1 MKSLKRKLRVVT
13 CIICIVCL
21 GITAAISYNIASSKM
36 SQKEE
41 EKAEL
46 SAEKNAQEIETWLN
60 GYATYLEVTAGTME
74 AQKMAEPENIAQYLQ
89 ELLQNQNEDGI
100 IYDIYFTSE
109 DNRMTA
115 GSGYEADGSV
125 DFTKRRWYL
134 AAKEKDGVHYE
145 SPYKDADSGR
155 YVITLSK
162 KVEWDGKV
170 VGVLAEDIFID
181 QVVEIVNKCEL
192 EGNSYAMLVDQND
205 GLMVHPNEKYGY
217 VDDEPVRLNDLAG
230 NPYKKLSEKL
240 EADGKKVQNIWLK
253 DYDGVTRGFFVG
265 KVKSCDWHVVIALE
279 KKVLYQD
286 VNSMLQG
293 FVIAMAISLVVG
305 IVIITIMTK
314 KIVDPIRHLEHTVT
328 SNDLNESIQVESK
341 DEVGRLAKGFNKML
355 GNLRGLLSTSEEA
368 AGNIEESSMQLQNIT
383 DTIVQGAKRVKQEM
397 ENINDTMNVQYEN
410 VHQSEEVLSNFEREI
425 SRFEGQFSDM
435 GSTIVLANAK
445 LTENIEVVE
454 KLGSATMANMENI
467 NTLQESVNVLEQ
479 KSENITNIISTI
491 TGISGQTN
499 LLALNASIE
508 AARAGEAGKGFAVVA
523 EEIRQLAEGTKQ
535 LTGNMGEFVEGIRD
549 ASEKSSKS
557 VDVAITS
564 LDNIDQKINAVWN
577 INDENKKNV
586 GTISESIG
594 SLAGISEEISS
605 SMNVLETQVSCIE
618 DQCGNLSN
626 DAELLTVINGNL
638 KGSVE
643 PLTQV
648 ETGMDNV
655 AKVIGE
661 MSRDA
666 FYRMD
671 NAVFDAYVQ
680 KAMEAHRAWLETLHT
695 MVTEKNVLTLQF
707 DDTKCGFGHFY
718 YSMHPENPAIAPVWN
733 ALAEKHRRFHG
744 YGKEVQQA
752 LFDENAER
760 AEEIYLEAE
769 KCSNELQNDFAAIL
783 NISAGLSQNGQSVF
797 A

>member
-1 MKSLKRKLRVVT
+1 
-13 CIICIVCL
+13 
-21 GITAAISYNIASSKM
+21 
-36 SQKEE
+36 
-41 EKAEL
+41 
-46 SAEKNAQEIETWLN
+46 
-60 GYATYLEVTAGTME
+60 
-74 AQKMAEPENIAQYLQ
+74 MAEPENIAQYLQ

-125 DFTKRRWYL
+125 DFTKRGWYL

-181 QVVEIVNKCEL
+181 QVVEIVNKCEV

-279 KKVLYQD
+279 KEVLYQD

-523 EEIRQLAEGTKQ
+523 DEIRQLSEQTKDATEEIRDLVTEIQERIEKTVSRIQEYGQSFRVNAEIATQVQEAFSAIESAIKTLGEMNTDMSEELQAFTNAQNAIRTSFDSVDANTSSCVENTRAALKVSKEQAQVTGDLAQWAKQ
-535 LTGNMGEFVEGIRD
+535 LQEQADELK
-549 ASEKSSKS
+549 EK
-557 VDVAITS
+557 TQ
-564 LDNIDQKINAVWN
+564 NF
-577 INDENKKNV
+577 KK
-586 GTISESIG
+586 
-594 SLAGISEEISS
+594 
-605 SMNVLETQVSCIE
+605 
-618 DQCGNLSN
+618 
-626 DAELLTVINGNL
+626 
-638 KGSVE
+638 
-643 PLTQV
+643 
-648 ETGMDNV
+648 
-655 AKVIGE
+655 
-661 MSRDA
+661 
-666 FYRMD
+666 
-671 NAVFDAYVQ
+671 VQ
-680 KAMEAHRAWLETLHT
+680 E
-695 MVTEKNVLTLQF
+695 
-707 DDTKCGFGHFY
+707 
-718 YSMHPENPAIAPVWN
+718 
-733 ALAEKHRRFHG
+733 
-744 YGKEVQQA
+744 
-752 LFDENAER
+752 
-760 AEEIYLEAE
+760 
-769 KCSNELQNDFAAIL
+769 
-783 NISAGLSQNGQSVF
+783 
-797 A
+797 

>member
-1 MKSLKRKLRVVT
+1 
-13 CIICIVCL
+13 
-21 GITAAISYNIASSKM
+21 
-36 SQKEE
+36 
-41 EKAEL
+41 
-46 SAEKNAQEIETWLN
+46 
-60 GYATYLEVTAGTME
+60 
-74 AQKMAEPENIAQYLQ
+74 MAEPENIAQYLQ

-125 DFTKRRWYL
+125 DFTKRGWYL

-279 KKVLYQD
+279 KEVLYQD

-314 KIVDPIRHLEHTVT
+314 KIVDPIRHLERTVT

-523 EEIRQLAEGTKQ
+523 DEIRQLSEQTKDATEEIRDLVTEIQERIEKTVSQIQEYGQSFRVNAEIATQVQEAFSAIESAIKTLGEMNTDMSEELQAFTNAQNAIRTSFDSVDANTSSCVENTRAALKVSKEQAQVTGDLAQWAKQ
-535 LTGNMGEFVEGIRD
+535 LQEQADELK
-549 ASEKSSKS
+549 EK
-557 VDVAITS
+557 TQ
-564 LDNIDQKINAVWN
+564 NF
-577 INDENKKNV
+577 KK
-586 GTISESIG
+586 
-594 SLAGISEEISS
+594 
-605 SMNVLETQVSCIE
+605 
-618 DQCGNLSN
+618 
-626 DAELLTVINGNL
+626 
-638 KGSVE
+638 
-643 PLTQV
+643 
-648 ETGMDNV
+648 
-655 AKVIGE
+655 
-661 MSRDA
+661 
-666 FYRMD
+666 
-671 NAVFDAYVQ
+671 VQ
-680 KAMEAHRAWLETLHT
+680 E
-695 MVTEKNVLTLQF
+695 
-707 DDTKCGFGHFY
+707 
-718 YSMHPENPAIAPVWN
+718 
-733 ALAEKHRRFHG
+733 
-744 YGKEVQQA
+744 
-752 LFDENAER
+752 
-760 AEEIYLEAE
+760 
-769 KCSNELQNDFAAIL
+769 
-783 NISAGLSQNGQSVF
+783 
-797 A
+797 

>member
-1 MKSLKRKLRVVT
+1 MKSLKKKLRVVT

-74 AQKMAEPENIAQYLQ
+74 AQKMAEPEKIAQYLQ

-125 DFTKRRWYL
+125 DFTKRGWYL

-181 QVVEIVNKCEL
+181 QVVEIVNKCEV

-240 EADGKKVQNIWLK
+240 EADGKKNQNIWLK

-279 KKVLYQD
+279 KEVLYQD
-286 VNSMLQG
+286 VNSMLRG
-293 FVIAMAISLVVG
+293 FVVAMAISLVVG

-314 KIVDPIRHLEHTVT
+314 KIVDPIRHLERTVA

-435 GSTIVLANAK
+435 GSTIVLANTK

-454 KLGSATMANMENI
+454 KLGNATMANMENI

-523 EEIRQLAEGTKQ
+523 DEIRQLSEQTKDATEEIRDLVTEIQERIEKTVSQIQEYGQSFRVNAEIATQVQEAFSAIENAIKTLGEMNTDMSEELQAFTNAQNAIRTSFDSVDANTSSCVENTRAALKVSKEQAQVTGDLAQWAKQ
-535 LTGNMGEFVEGIRD
+535 LQEQADELK
-549 ASEKSSKS
+549 EK
-557 VDVAITS
+557 TQ
-564 LDNIDQKINAVWN
+564 NF
-577 INDENKKNV
+577 KK
-586 GTISESIG
+586 
-594 SLAGISEEISS
+594 
-605 SMNVLETQVSCIE
+605 
-618 DQCGNLSN
+618 
-626 DAELLTVINGNL
+626 
-638 KGSVE
+638 
-643 PLTQV
+643 
-648 ETGMDNV
+648 
-655 AKVIGE
+655 
-661 MSRDA
+661 
-666 FYRMD
+666 
-671 NAVFDAYVQ
+671 VQ
-680 KAMEAHRAWLETLHT
+680 E
-695 MVTEKNVLTLQF
+695 
-707 DDTKCGFGHFY
+707 
-718 YSMHPENPAIAPVWN
+718 
-733 ALAEKHRRFHG
+733 
-744 YGKEVQQA
+744 
-752 LFDENAER
+752 
-760 AEEIYLEAE
+760 
-769 KCSNELQNDFAAIL
+769 
-783 NISAGLSQNGQSVF
+783 
-797 A
+797 

>member
-1 MKSLKRKLRVVT
+1 M
-13 CIICIVCL
+13 
-21 GITAAISYNIASSKM
+21 
-36 SQKEE
+36 
-41 EKAEL
+41 
-46 SAEKNAQEIETWLN
+46 
-60 GYATYLEVTAGTME
+60 
-74 AQKMAEPENIAQYLQ
+74 
-89 ELLQNQNEDGI
+89 QNQNEDGI

-125 DFTKRRWYL
+125 DFTKRGWYL

-279 KKVLYQD
+279 KEVLYQD

-314 KIVDPIRHLEHTVT
+314 KIVDPIRHLERTVT

-523 EEIRQLAEGTKQ
+523 DEIRQLSEQTKDATEEIRDLVTEIQERIEKTVSQIQEYGQSFRVNAEIATQVQEAFSAIESAIKTLGEMNTDMSEELQAFTNAQNAIRTSFDSVDANTSSCVENTRAALKVSKEQAQVTGDLAQWAKQ
-535 LTGNMGEFVEGIRD
+535 LQEQADELK
-549 ASEKSSKS
+549 EK
-557 VDVAITS
+557 TQ
-564 LDNIDQKINAVWN
+564 NF
-577 INDENKKNV
+577 KK
-586 GTISESIG
+586 
-594 SLAGISEEISS
+594 
-605 SMNVLETQVSCIE
+605 
-618 DQCGNLSN
+618 
-626 DAELLTVINGNL
+626 
-638 KGSVE
+638 
-643 PLTQV
+643 
-648 ETGMDNV
+648 
-655 AKVIGE
+655 
-661 MSRDA
+661 
-666 FYRMD
+666 
-671 NAVFDAYVQ
+671 VQ
-680 KAMEAHRAWLETLHT
+680 E
-695 MVTEKNVLTLQF
+695 
-707 DDTKCGFGHFY
+707 
-718 YSMHPENPAIAPVWN
+718 
-733 ALAEKHRRFHG
+733 
-744 YGKEVQQA
+744 
-752 LFDENAER
+752 
-760 AEEIYLEAE
+760 
-769 KCSNELQNDFAAIL
+769 
-783 NISAGLSQNGQSVF
+783 
-797 A
+797 

>member
-1 MKSLKRKLRVVT
+1 
-13 CIICIVCL
+13 
-21 GITAAISYNIASSKM
+21 
-36 SQKEE
+36 
-41 EKAEL
+41 
-46 SAEKNAQEIETWLN
+46 
-60 GYATYLEVTAGTME
+60 
-74 AQKMAEPENIAQYLQ
+74 MAEPENIAQYLQ

-125 DFTKRRWYL
+125 DFTKRGWYL

-279 KKVLYQD
+279 KEVLYQD

-523 EEIRQLAEGTKQ
+523 DEIRQLSEQTKDATEEIRDLVTEIQERIEKTVSRIQEYGQSFRVNAEIATQVQEAFSAIESAIKTLGEMNTDMSEELQAFTNAQNAIRTSFDSVDANTSSCVENTRAALKVSKEQAQVTGDLAQWAKQ
-535 LTGNMGEFVEGIRD
+535 LQEQADELK
-549 ASEKSSKS
+549 EK
-557 VDVAITS
+557 TQ
-564 LDNIDQKINAVWN
+564 NF
-577 INDENKKNV
+577 KK
-586 GTISESIG
+586 
-594 SLAGISEEISS
+594 
-605 SMNVLETQVSCIE
+605 
-618 DQCGNLSN
+618 
-626 DAELLTVINGNL
+626 
-638 KGSVE
+638 
-643 PLTQV
+643 
-648 ETGMDNV
+648 
-655 AKVIGE
+655 
-661 MSRDA
+661 
-666 FYRMD
+666 
-671 NAVFDAYVQ
+671 VQ
-680 KAMEAHRAWLETLHT
+680 E
-695 MVTEKNVLTLQF
+695 
-707 DDTKCGFGHFY
+707 
-718 YSMHPENPAIAPVWN
+718 
-733 ALAEKHRRFHG
+733 
-744 YGKEVQQA
+744 
-752 LFDENAER
+752 
-760 AEEIYLEAE
+760 
-769 KCSNELQNDFAAIL
+769 
-783 NISAGLSQNGQSVF
+783 
-797 A
+797 

>member
-1 MKSLKRKLRVVT
+1 
-13 CIICIVCL
+13 
-21 GITAAISYNIASSKM
+21 
-36 SQKEE
+36 
-41 EKAEL
+41 
-46 SAEKNAQEIETWLN
+46 
-60 GYATYLEVTAGTME
+60 
-74 AQKMAEPENIAQYLQ
+74 MAEWICDIFRGDGGNDGGSEDIAQYLQ

-125 DFTKRRWYL
+125 DFTKRGWYL

-181 QVVEIVNKCEL
+181 QVVEIVNKCEV

-279 KKVLYQD
+279 KEVLYQD

-314 KIVDPIRHLEHTVT
+314 KIVDPIRHLERTVT

-435 GSTIVLANAK
+435 GSTIVLANVK

-523 EEIRQLAEGTKQ
+523 DEIRQLSEQTKDATEEIRDLVTEIQERIEKTVSRIQEYGQSFRVNAEIATQVQEAFSAIESAIKTLGEMNTDMSEELQAFTNAQNAIRTSFDSIDANTSSCVENTRAALKVSKEQAQVTGDLAQWAKQ
-535 LTGNMGEFVEGIRD
+535 LQEQADELK
-549 ASEKSSKS
+549 EK
-557 VDVAITS
+557 TQ
-564 LDNIDQKINAVWN
+564 NF
-577 INDENKKNV
+577 KK
-586 GTISESIG
+586 
-594 SLAGISEEISS
+594 
-605 SMNVLETQVSCIE
+605 
-618 DQCGNLSN
+618 
-626 DAELLTVINGNL
+626 
-638 KGSVE
+638 
-643 PLTQV
+643 
-648 ETGMDNV
+648 
-655 AKVIGE
+655 
-661 MSRDA
+661 
-666 FYRMD
+666 
-671 NAVFDAYVQ
+671 VQ
-680 KAMEAHRAWLETLHT
+680 E
-695 MVTEKNVLTLQF
+695 
-707 DDTKCGFGHFY
+707 
-718 YSMHPENPAIAPVWN
+718 
-733 ALAEKHRRFHG
+733 
-744 YGKEVQQA
+744 
-752 LFDENAER
+752 
-760 AEEIYLEAE
+760 
-769 KCSNELQNDFAAIL
+769 
-783 NISAGLSQNGQSVF
+783 
-797 A
+797 

>member
-125 DFTKRRWYL
+125 DFTKRGWYL

-240 EADGKKVQNIWLK
+240 
-253 DYDGVTRGFFVG
+253 
-265 KVKSCDWHVVIALE
+265 VIALE
-279 KKVLYQD
+279 KEVLYQD

-523 EEIRQLAEGTKQ
+523 DEIRQLSEQTKDATEEIRDLVTEIQERIEKTVSRIQEYGQSFRVNAEIATQVQEAFSAIESAIKTLGEMNTDMSEELQAFTNAQNAIRTSFDSVDANTSSCVENTRAALKVSKEQAQVTGDLAQWAKQ
-535 LTGNMGEFVEGIRD
+535 LQEQADELK
-549 ASEKSSKS
+549 EK
-557 VDVAITS
+557 TQ
-564 LDNIDQKINAVWN
+564 NF
-577 INDENKKNV
+577 KK
-586 GTISESIG
+586 
-594 SLAGISEEISS
+594 
-605 SMNVLETQVSCIE
+605 
-618 DQCGNLSN
+618 
-626 DAELLTVINGNL
+626 
-638 KGSVE
+638 
-643 PLTQV
+643 
-648 ETGMDNV
+648 
-655 AKVIGE
+655 
-661 MSRDA
+661 
-666 FYRMD
+666 
-671 NAVFDAYVQ
+671 VQ
-680 KAMEAHRAWLETLHT
+680 E
-695 MVTEKNVLTLQF
+695 
-707 DDTKCGFGHFY
+707 
-718 YSMHPENPAIAPVWN
+718 
-733 ALAEKHRRFHG
+733 
-744 YGKEVQQA
+744 
-752 LFDENAER
+752 
-760 AEEIYLEAE
+760 
-769 KCSNELQNDFAAIL
+769 
-783 NISAGLSQNGQSVF
+783 
-797 A
+797 

>member
-1 MKSLKRKLRVVT
+1 
-13 CIICIVCL
+13 
-21 GITAAISYNIASSKM
+21 
-36 SQKEE
+36 
-41 EKAEL
+41 
-46 SAEKNAQEIETWLN
+46 
-60 GYATYLEVTAGTME
+60 
-74 AQKMAEPENIAQYLQ
+74 MAEPENIAQYLQ

-125 DFTKRRWYL
+125 DFTKRGWYL

-279 KKVLYQD
+279 KEVLYQD

-314 KIVDPIRHLEHTVT
+314 KIVDPIRHLERTVT

-523 EEIRQLAEGTKQ
+523 DEIRQLSEQTKDATEEIRDLVTEIQERIEKTVSRIQEYGQSFRVNAEIATQVQEAFSAIESAIKTLGEMNTDMSEELQAFTNAQNAIRTSFDSIDANTSSCVENTRAALKVSKEQAQVTGDLAQWAKQ
-535 LTGNMGEFVEGIRD
+535 LQEQADELK
-549 ASEKSSKS
+549 EK
-557 VDVAITS
+557 TQ
-564 LDNIDQKINAVWN
+564 NF
-577 INDENKKNV
+577 KK
-586 GTISESIG
+586 
-594 SLAGISEEISS
+594 
-605 SMNVLETQVSCIE
+605 
-618 DQCGNLSN
+618 
-626 DAELLTVINGNL
+626 
-638 KGSVE
+638 
-643 PLTQV
+643 
-648 ETGMDNV
+648 
-655 AKVIGE
+655 
-661 MSRDA
+661 
-666 FYRMD
+666 
-671 NAVFDAYVQ
+671 VQ
-680 KAMEAHRAWLETLHT
+680 E
-695 MVTEKNVLTLQF
+695 
-707 DDTKCGFGHFY
+707 
-718 YSMHPENPAIAPVWN
+718 
-733 ALAEKHRRFHG
+733 
-744 YGKEVQQA
+744 
-752 LFDENAER
+752 
-760 AEEIYLEAE
+760 
-769 KCSNELQNDFAAIL
+769 
-783 NISAGLSQNGQSVF
+783 
-797 A
+797 

>member
-1 MKSLKRKLRVVT
+1 
-13 CIICIVCL
+13 
-21 GITAAISYNIASSKM
+21 
-36 SQKEE
+36 
-41 EKAEL
+41 
-46 SAEKNAQEIETWLN
+46 
-60 GYATYLEVTAGTME
+60 
-74 AQKMAEPENIAQYLQ
+74 MAEPENIAQYLQ

-125 DFTKRRWYL
+125 DFTKRGWYL

-181 QVVEIVNKCEL
+181 QVVEIVNKCEV

-217 VDDEPVRLNDLAG
+217 VDDEPVRLNNLAG

-240 EADGKKVQNIWLK
+240 EEDGKKAQNIWLK

-279 KKVLYQD
+279 KEVLYQD

-314 KIVDPIRHLEHTVT
+314 KIVDPIRHLERTVT

-523 EEIRQLAEGTKQ
+523 DEIRQLSEQTKDATEEIRDLVTEIQERIEKTVSRIQEYGQSFRVNAEIATQVQEAFSAIESAIKTLGEMNTDMSEELQAFTNAQNAIRTSFDSVDANTSSCVENTRAALKVSKEQAQVTGDLAQWAKQ
-535 LTGNMGEFVEGIRD
+535 LQEQADELK
-549 ASEKSSKS
+549 EK
-557 VDVAITS
+557 TQ
-564 LDNIDQKINAVWN
+564 NF
-577 INDENKKNV
+577 KK
-586 GTISESIG
+586 
-594 SLAGISEEISS
+594 
-605 SMNVLETQVSCIE
+605 
-618 DQCGNLSN
+618 
-626 DAELLTVINGNL
+626 
-638 KGSVE
+638 
-643 PLTQV
+643 
-648 ETGMDNV
+648 
-655 AKVIGE
+655 
-661 MSRDA
+661 
-666 FYRMD
+666 
-671 NAVFDAYVQ
+671 VQ
-680 KAMEAHRAWLETLHT
+680 E
-695 MVTEKNVLTLQF
+695 
-707 DDTKCGFGHFY
+707 
-718 YSMHPENPAIAPVWN
+718 
-733 ALAEKHRRFHG
+733 
-744 YGKEVQQA
+744 
-752 LFDENAER
+752 
-760 AEEIYLEAE
+760 
-769 KCSNELQNDFAAIL
+769 
-783 NISAGLSQNGQSVF
+783 
-797 A
+797 

>member
-1 MKSLKRKLRVVT
+1 
-13 CIICIVCL
+13 
-21 GITAAISYNIASSKM
+21 
-36 SQKEE
+36 
-41 EKAEL
+41 
-46 SAEKNAQEIETWLN
+46 
-60 GYATYLEVTAGTME
+60 
-74 AQKMAEPENIAQYLQ
+74 MAEPENIAQYLQ

-125 DFTKRRWYL
+125 DFTKRGWYL

-181 QVVEIVNKCEL
+181 QVVEIVNKCEV

-240 EADGKKVQNIWLK
+240 EADGKKAQNIWLK

-279 KKVLYQD
+279 KEVLYQD

-383 DTIVQGAKRVKQEM
+383 DTIVQGSKRVKQEM

-523 EEIRQLAEGTKQ
+523 DEIRQLSEQTKDATEEIRDLVTEIQERIEKTVSRIQEYGQSFRVNAEIATQVQEAFSAIESAIKTLGEMNTDMSEELQAFTNAQNAIRTSFDSIDANTSSCVENTRAALKVSKEQAQVTGDLAQWAKQ
-535 LTGNMGEFVEGIRD
+535 LQEQADELK
-549 ASEKSSKS
+549 EK
-557 VDVAITS
+557 TQ
-564 LDNIDQKINAVWN
+564 NF
-577 INDENKKNV
+577 KK
-586 GTISESIG
+586 
-594 SLAGISEEISS
+594 
-605 SMNVLETQVSCIE
+605 
-618 DQCGNLSN
+618 
-626 DAELLTVINGNL
+626 
-638 KGSVE
+638 
-643 PLTQV
+643 
-648 ETGMDNV
+648 
-655 AKVIGE
+655 
-661 MSRDA
+661 
-666 FYRMD
+666 
-671 NAVFDAYVQ
+671 VQ
-680 KAMEAHRAWLETLHT
+680 E
-695 MVTEKNVLTLQF
+695 
-707 DDTKCGFGHFY
+707 
-718 YSMHPENPAIAPVWN
+718 
-733 ALAEKHRRFHG
+733 
-744 YGKEVQQA
+744 
-752 LFDENAER
+752 
-760 AEEIYLEAE
+760 
-769 KCSNELQNDFAAIL
+769 
-783 NISAGLSQNGQSVF
+783 
-797 A
+797 

>member
-125 DFTKRRWYL
+125 DFTKRGWYL

-145 SPYKDADSGR
+145 SPYKD
-155 YVITLSK
+155 
-162 KVEWDGKV
+162 
-170 VGVLAEDIFID
+170 IFID
-181 QVVEIVNKCEL
+181 QVVEIVNKCEV

-240 EADGKKVQNIWLK
+240 EADGKKAQNIWLK

-279 KKVLYQD
+279 KEVLYQD

-383 DTIVQGAKRVKQEM
+383 DTIVQGSKRVKQEM

-523 EEIRQLAEGTKQ
+523 DEIRQLSEQTKDATEEIRDLVTEIQERIEKTVSRIQEYGQSFRVNAEIATQVQEALSAIESAIKTLGEMNTDMSEELQAFTNAQNAIRTSFDSIDANTSSCVENTRAALKVSKEQAQVTGDLAQWAKQ
-535 LTGNMGEFVEGIRD
+535 LQEQADELK
-549 ASEKSSKS
+549 EK
-557 VDVAITS
+557 TQ
-564 LDNIDQKINAVWN
+564 NF
-577 INDENKKNV
+577 KK
-586 GTISESIG
+586 
-594 SLAGISEEISS
+594 
-605 SMNVLETQVSCIE
+605 
-618 DQCGNLSN
+618 
-626 DAELLTVINGNL
+626 
-638 KGSVE
+638 
-643 PLTQV
+643 
-648 ETGMDNV
+648 
-655 AKVIGE
+655 
-661 MSRDA
+661 
-666 FYRMD
+666 
-671 NAVFDAYVQ
+671 VQ
-680 KAMEAHRAWLETLHT
+680 E
-695 MVTEKNVLTLQF
+695 
-707 DDTKCGFGHFY
+707 
-718 YSMHPENPAIAPVWN
+718 
-733 ALAEKHRRFHG
+733 
-744 YGKEVQQA
+744 
-752 LFDENAER
+752 
-760 AEEIYLEAE
+760 
-769 KCSNELQNDFAAIL
+769 
-783 NISAGLSQNGQSVF
+783 
-797 A
+797 

>member
-1 MKSLKRKLRVVT
+1 M
-13 CIICIVCL
+13 
-21 GITAAISYNIASSKM
+21 
-36 SQKEE
+36 
-41 EKAEL
+41 
-46 SAEKNAQEIETWLN
+46 
-60 GYATYLEVTAGTME
+60 
-74 AQKMAEPENIAQYLQ
+74 
-89 ELLQNQNEDGI
+89 QNQNEDGI

-125 DFTKRRWYL
+125 DFTKRGWYL

-279 KKVLYQD
+279 KEVLYQD

-523 EEIRQLAEGTKQ
+523 DEIRQLSEQTKDATEEIRDLVTEIQERIEKTVSRIQEYGQSFRVNAEIATQVQEAFSAIESAIKTLGEMNTDMSEELQAFTNAQNAIRTSFDSVDANTSSCVENTRAALKVSKEQAQVTGDLAQWAKQ
-535 LTGNMGEFVEGIRD
+535 LQEQADELK
-549 ASEKSSKS
+549 EK
-557 VDVAITS
+557 TQ
-564 LDNIDQKINAVWN
+564 NF
-577 INDENKKNV
+577 KK
-586 GTISESIG
+586 
-594 SLAGISEEISS
+594 
-605 SMNVLETQVSCIE
+605 
-618 DQCGNLSN
+618 
-626 DAELLTVINGNL
+626 
-638 KGSVE
+638 
-643 PLTQV
+643 
-648 ETGMDNV
+648 
-655 AKVIGE
+655 
-661 MSRDA
+661 
-666 FYRMD
+666 
-671 NAVFDAYVQ
+671 VQ
-680 KAMEAHRAWLETLHT
+680 E
-695 MVTEKNVLTLQF
+695 
-707 DDTKCGFGHFY
+707 
-718 YSMHPENPAIAPVWN
+718 
-733 ALAEKHRRFHG
+733 
-744 YGKEVQQA
+744 
-752 LFDENAER
+752 
-760 AEEIYLEAE
+760 
-769 KCSNELQNDFAAIL
+769 
-783 NISAGLSQNGQSVF
+783 
-797 A
+797 

>member
-1 MKSLKRKLRVVT
+1 
-13 CIICIVCL
+13 
-21 GITAAISYNIASSKM
+21 
-36 SQKEE
+36 
-41 EKAEL
+41 
-46 SAEKNAQEIETWLN
+46 
-60 GYATYLEVTAGTME
+60 
-74 AQKMAEPENIAQYLQ
+74 
-89 ELLQNQNEDGI
+89 
-100 IYDIYFTSE
+100 
-109 DNRMTA
+109 MTA

-125 DFTKRRWYL
+125 DFTKRGWYL

-279 KKVLYQD
+279 KEVLYQD

-314 KIVDPIRHLEHTVT
+314 KIVDPIRHLERTVT

-523 EEIRQLAEGTKQ
+523 DEIRQLSEQTKDATEEIRDLVTEIQERIEKTVSRIQEYGQSFRVNAEIATQVQEAFSAIESAIKTLGEMNTDMSEELQAFTNAQNAIRTSFDSIDANTSSCVENTRAALKVSKEQAQVTGDLAQWAKQ
-535 LTGNMGEFVEGIRD
+535 LQEQADELK
-549 ASEKSSKS
+549 EK
-557 VDVAITS
+557 TQ
-564 LDNIDQKINAVWN
+564 NF
-577 INDENKKNV
+577 KK
-586 GTISESIG
+586 
-594 SLAGISEEISS
+594 
-605 SMNVLETQVSCIE
+605 
-618 DQCGNLSN
+618 
-626 DAELLTVINGNL
+626 
-638 KGSVE
+638 
-643 PLTQV
+643 
-648 ETGMDNV
+648 
-655 AKVIGE
+655 
-661 MSRDA
+661 
-666 FYRMD
+666 
-671 NAVFDAYVQ
+671 VQ
-680 KAMEAHRAWLETLHT
+680 E
-695 MVTEKNVLTLQF
+695 
-707 DDTKCGFGHFY
+707 
-718 YSMHPENPAIAPVWN
+718 
-733 ALAEKHRRFHG
+733 
-744 YGKEVQQA
+744 
-752 LFDENAER
+752 
-760 AEEIYLEAE
+760 
-769 KCSNELQNDFAAIL
+769 
-783 NISAGLSQNGQSVF
+783 
-797 A
+797 

>member
-1 MKSLKRKLRVVT
+1 M
-13 CIICIVCL
+13 
-21 GITAAISYNIASSKM
+21 
-36 SQKEE
+36 
-41 EKAEL
+41 
-46 SAEKNAQEIETWLN
+46 
-60 GYATYLEVTAGTME
+60 
-74 AQKMAEPENIAQYLQ
+74 
-89 ELLQNQNEDGI
+89 
-100 IYDIYFTSE
+100 
-109 DNRMTA
+109 
-115 GSGYEADGSV
+115 
-125 DFTKRRWYL
+125 DFTKRGWYL

-279 KKVLYQD
+279 KEVLYQD

-314 KIVDPIRHLEHTVT
+314 KIVDPIRHLERTVT
-328 SNDLNESIQVESK
+328 SNDLNESIQVESQ

-523 EEIRQLAEGTKQ
+523 DEIRQLSEQTKDATEEIRDLVTEIQERIEKTVSRIQEYGQSFRVNAEIATQVQEAFSAIESAIKTLGEMNTDMSEELQAFTNAQNAIRTSFDSVDANTSSCVENTRAALKVSKEQAQVTGDLAQWAKQ
-535 LTGNMGEFVEGIRD
+535 LQEQADELK
-549 ASEKSSKS
+549 EK
-557 VDVAITS
+557 TQ
-564 LDNIDQKINAVWN
+564 NF
-577 INDENKKNV
+577 KK
-586 GTISESIG
+586 
-594 SLAGISEEISS
+594 
-605 SMNVLETQVSCIE
+605 
-618 DQCGNLSN
+618 
-626 DAELLTVINGNL
+626 
-638 KGSVE
+638 
-643 PLTQV
+643 
-648 ETGMDNV
+648 
-655 AKVIGE
+655 
-661 MSRDA
+661 
-666 FYRMD
+666 
-671 NAVFDAYVQ
+671 VQ
-680 KAMEAHRAWLETLHT
+680 E
-695 MVTEKNVLTLQF
+695 
-707 DDTKCGFGHFY
+707 
-718 YSMHPENPAIAPVWN
+718 
-733 ALAEKHRRFHG
+733 
-744 YGKEVQQA
+744 
-752 LFDENAER
+752 
-760 AEEIYLEAE
+760 
-769 KCSNELQNDFAAIL
+769 
-783 NISAGLSQNGQSVF
+783 
-797 A
+797 

>member
-1 MKSLKRKLRVVT
+1 
-13 CIICIVCL
+13 
-21 GITAAISYNIASSKM
+21 
-36 SQKEE
+36 
-41 EKAEL
+41 
-46 SAEKNAQEIETWLN
+46 
-60 GYATYLEVTAGTME
+60 
-74 AQKMAEPENIAQYLQ
+74 MAEPENIAQYLQ

-125 DFTKRRWYL
+125 DFTKRGWYL

-181 QVVEIVNKCEL
+181 QVVEIVNKCEV

-279 KKVLYQD
+279 KEVLYQD

-523 EEIRQLAEGTKQ
+523 DEIRQLSEQTKDATEEIRDLVTEIQERIEKTVSRIQEYGQSFRVNAEIATQVQEAFSAIESAIKTLGEMNTDMSEELQAFTNAQNAIRTSFDSIDANTSSCVENTRAALKVSKEQAQVTGDLAQWAKQ
-535 LTGNMGEFVEGIRD
+535 LQEQADELK
-549 ASEKSSKS
+549 EK
-557 VDVAITS
+557 TQ
-564 LDNIDQKINAVWN
+564 NF
-577 INDENKKNV
+577 KK
-586 GTISESIG
+586 
-594 SLAGISEEISS
+594 
-605 SMNVLETQVSCIE
+605 
-618 DQCGNLSN
+618 
-626 DAELLTVINGNL
+626 
-638 KGSVE
+638 
-643 PLTQV
+643 
-648 ETGMDNV
+648 
-655 AKVIGE
+655 
-661 MSRDA
+661 
-666 FYRMD
+666 
-671 NAVFDAYVQ
+671 VQ
-680 KAMEAHRAWLETLHT
+680 E
-695 MVTEKNVLTLQF
+695 
-707 DDTKCGFGHFY
+707 
-718 YSMHPENPAIAPVWN
+718 
-733 ALAEKHRRFHG
+733 
-744 YGKEVQQA
+744 
-752 LFDENAER
+752 
-760 AEEIYLEAE
+760 
-769 KCSNELQNDFAAIL
+769 
-783 NISAGLSQNGQSVF
+783 
-797 A
+797 

>member
-1 MKSLKRKLRVVT
+1 MKSLKKKLRVVT

-74 AQKMAEPENIAQYLQ
+74 AQKMVEPENIAQYLQ

-125 DFTKRRWYL
+125 DFTKRGWYL

-181 QVVEIVNKCEL
+181 QVVEIVNKCEVD
-192 EGNSYAMLVDQND
+192 GNSYAMLVDQNN

-240 EADGKKVQNIWLK
+240 EADGKKAQNIWLK

-279 KKVLYQD
+279 KEVLYQD

-314 KIVDPIRHLEHTVT
+314 KIVDPIRHLERTVT

-341 DEVGRLAKGFNKML
+341 DEVGKLAKGFNKML
-355 GNLRGLLSTSEEA
+355 DNLRGLLSTSEEA

-425 SRFEGQFSDM
+425 GRFEEQFSDM
-435 GSTIVLANAK
+435 GSTIVLANTK

-454 KLGSATMANMENI
+454 KLGNATMANMENI

-523 EEIRQLAEGTKQ
+523 DEIRQLSEQTKDATEEIRDLVTEIQERIEKTVSQIQEYGQSFRVNAEIATQVQEAFSAIENAIKTLGEMNTDMSEELQAFTNAQNAIRTSFDSVDANTSSCVENTRAALKVSKEQAQVTGDLAQWAKQ
-535 LTGNMGEFVEGIRD
+535 LQEQADELK
-549 ASEKSSKS
+549 EK
-557 VDVAITS
+557 TQ
-564 LDNIDQKINAVWN
+564 NF
-577 INDENKKNV
+577 KK
-586 GTISESIG
+586 
-594 SLAGISEEISS
+594 
-605 SMNVLETQVSCIE
+605 
-618 DQCGNLSN
+618 
-626 DAELLTVINGNL
+626 
-638 KGSVE
+638 
-643 PLTQV
+643 
-648 ETGMDNV
+648 
-655 AKVIGE
+655 
-661 MSRDA
+661 
-666 FYRMD
+666 
-671 NAVFDAYVQ
+671 VQ
-680 KAMEAHRAWLETLHT
+680 E
-695 MVTEKNVLTLQF
+695 
-707 DDTKCGFGHFY
+707 
-718 YSMHPENPAIAPVWN
+718 
-733 ALAEKHRRFHG
+733 
-744 YGKEVQQA
+744 
-752 LFDENAER
+752 
-760 AEEIYLEAE
+760 
-769 KCSNELQNDFAAIL
+769 
-783 NISAGLSQNGQSVF
+783 
-797 A
+797 

>member
-125 DFTKRRWYL
+125 DFTKRGWYL

-279 KKVLYQD
+279 KEVLYQD

-355 GNLRGLLSTSEEA
+355 DNLRGLLSTSEEA
-368 AGNIEESSMQLQNIT
+368 AGNIESSMQLQNIT

-523 EEIRQLAEGTKQ
+523 DEIRQLSEQTKDATEEIRDLVTEIQERIEKTVSRIQEYGQSFRVNAEIATQVQEAFSAIESAIKTLGEMNTDMSEELQAFTNAQNAIRTSFDSVDANTSSCVENTRAALKVSKEQAQVTGDLAQWAKQ
-535 LTGNMGEFVEGIRD
+535 LQEQADELK
-549 ASEKSSKS
+549 EK
-557 VDVAITS
+557 TQ
-564 LDNIDQKINAVWN
+564 NF
-577 INDENKKNV
+577 KK
-586 GTISESIG
+586 
-594 SLAGISEEISS
+594 
-605 SMNVLETQVSCIE
+605 
-618 DQCGNLSN
+618 
-626 DAELLTVINGNL
+626 
-638 KGSVE
+638 
-643 PLTQV
+643 
-648 ETGMDNV
+648 
-655 AKVIGE
+655 
-661 MSRDA
+661 
-666 FYRMD
+666 
-671 NAVFDAYVQ
+671 VQ
-680 KAMEAHRAWLETLHT
+680 E
-695 MVTEKNVLTLQF
+695 
-707 DDTKCGFGHFY
+707 
-718 YSMHPENPAIAPVWN
+718 
-733 ALAEKHRRFHG
+733 
-744 YGKEVQQA
+744 
-752 LFDENAER
+752 
-760 AEEIYLEAE
+760 
-769 KCSNELQNDFAAIL
+769 
-783 NISAGLSQNGQSVF
+783 
-797 A
+797 

>member
-125 DFTKRRWYL
+125 DFTKRGWYL

-181 QVVEIVNKCEL
+181 QVVEIVNKCEV

-279 KKVLYQD
+279 KEVLYQD

-383 DTIVQGAKRVKQEM
+383 DTIVQGAKRVEM

-523 EEIRQLAEGTKQ
+523 DEIRQLSEQTKDATEEIRDLVTEIQERIEKTVSRIQEYGQSFRVNAEIATQVQEAFSAIESAIKTLGEMNTDMSEELQAFTNAQNAIRTSFDSIDANTSSCVENTRAALKVSKEQAQVTGDLAQWAKQ
-535 LTGNMGEFVEGIRD
+535 LQEQADELK
-549 ASEKSSKS
+549 EK
-557 VDVAITS
+557 TQ
-564 LDNIDQKINAVWN
+564 NF
-577 INDENKKNV
+577 KK
-586 GTISESIG
+586 
-594 SLAGISEEISS
+594 
-605 SMNVLETQVSCIE
+605 
-618 DQCGNLSN
+618 
-626 DAELLTVINGNL
+626 
-638 KGSVE
+638 
-643 PLTQV
+643 
-648 ETGMDNV
+648 
-655 AKVIGE
+655 
-661 MSRDA
+661 
-666 FYRMD
+666 
-671 NAVFDAYVQ
+671 VQ
-680 KAMEAHRAWLETLHT
+680 E
-695 MVTEKNVLTLQF
+695 
-707 DDTKCGFGHFY
+707 
-718 YSMHPENPAIAPVWN
+718 
-733 ALAEKHRRFHG
+733 
-744 YGKEVQQA
+744 
-752 LFDENAER
+752 
-760 AEEIYLEAE
+760 
-769 KCSNELQNDFAAIL
+769 
-783 NISAGLSQNGQSVF
+783 
-797 A
+797 

>member
-1 MKSLKRKLRVVT
+1 M
-13 CIICIVCL
+13 
-21 GITAAISYNIASSKM
+21 
-36 SQKEE
+36 
-41 EKAEL
+41 
-46 SAEKNAQEIETWLN
+46 
-60 GYATYLEVTAGTME
+60 
-74 AQKMAEPENIAQYLQ
+74 
-89 ELLQNQNEDGI
+89 QNQNEDGI

-115 GSGYEADGSV
+115 GGGYEADGSV
-125 DFTKRRWYL
+125 DFTKRGWYL

-181 QVVEIVNKCEL
+181 QVVEIVNKCEV

-240 EADGKKVQNIWLK
+240 EADGKKAQNIWLK

-279 KKVLYQD
+279 KEVLYQD

-383 DTIVQGAKRVKQEM
+383 DTIVQGSKRVKQEM

-523 EEIRQLAEGTKQ
+523 DEIRQLSEQTKDATEEIRDLVTEIQERIEKTVSRIQEYGQSFRVNAEIATQVQEAFSAIESAIKTLGEMNTDMSEELQAFTNAQNAIRTSFDSIDANTSSCVENTRAALKVSKEQAQVTGDLAQWAKQ
-535 LTGNMGEFVEGIRD
+535 LQEQADELK
-549 ASEKSSKS
+549 EK
-557 VDVAITS
+557 TQ
-564 LDNIDQKINAVWN
+564 NF
-577 INDENKKNV
+577 KK
-586 GTISESIG
+586 
-594 SLAGISEEISS
+594 
-605 SMNVLETQVSCIE
+605 
-618 DQCGNLSN
+618 
-626 DAELLTVINGNL
+626 
-638 KGSVE
+638 
-643 PLTQV
+643 
-648 ETGMDNV
+648 
-655 AKVIGE
+655 
-661 MSRDA
+661 
-666 FYRMD
+666 
-671 NAVFDAYVQ
+671 VQ
-680 KAMEAHRAWLETLHT
+680 E
-695 MVTEKNVLTLQF
+695 
-707 DDTKCGFGHFY
+707 
-718 YSMHPENPAIAPVWN
+718 
-733 ALAEKHRRFHG
+733 
-744 YGKEVQQA
+744 
-752 LFDENAER
+752 
-760 AEEIYLEAE
+760 
-769 KCSNELQNDFAAIL
+769 
-783 NISAGLSQNGQSVF
+783 
-797 A
+797 

>member
-41 EKAEL
+41 KKAEL

-125 DFTKRRWYL
+125 DFTKRGWYL

-181 QVVEIVNKCEL
+181 QVVEIVNKCEV

-240 EADGKKVQNIWLK
+240 EADGKKAQNIWLK

-279 KKVLYQD
+279 KEVLYQD

-305 IVIITIMTK
+305 IVIITIITK
-314 KIVDPIRHLEHTVT
+314 KIVDPIRHLERTVT

-523 EEIRQLAEGTKQ
+523 DEIRQLSEQTKDATEEIRDLVTEIQERIEKTVSRIQEYGQSFRVNAEIATQVQEAFSAIESAIKTLGEMNTDMSEELQAFTNAQNAIRTSFDSIDANTSSCVENTRAALKVSKEQAQVTGDLAQWAKQ
-535 LTGNMGEFVEGIRD
+535 LQEQADELK
-549 ASEKSSKS
+549 EK
-557 VDVAITS
+557 TQ
-564 LDNIDQKINAVWN
+564 NF
-577 INDENKKNV
+577 KK
-586 GTISESIG
+586 
-594 SLAGISEEISS
+594 
-605 SMNVLETQVSCIE
+605 
-618 DQCGNLSN
+618 
-626 DAELLTVINGNL
+626 
-638 KGSVE
+638 
-643 PLTQV
+643 
-648 ETGMDNV
+648 
-655 AKVIGE
+655 
-661 MSRDA
+661 
-666 FYRMD
+666 
-671 NAVFDAYVQ
+671 VQ
-680 KAMEAHRAWLETLHT
+680 E
-695 MVTEKNVLTLQF
+695 
-707 DDTKCGFGHFY
+707 
-718 YSMHPENPAIAPVWN
+718 
-733 ALAEKHRRFHG
+733 
-744 YGKEVQQA
+744 
-752 LFDENAER
+752 
-760 AEEIYLEAE
+760 
-769 KCSNELQNDFAAIL
+769 
-783 NISAGLSQNGQSVF
+783 
-797 A
+797 

>member
-125 DFTKRRWYL
+125 DFTKRGWYL

-181 QVVEIVNKCEL
+181 QVVEIVNKCEV

-240 EADGKKVQNIWLK
+240 EADGKKAQNIWLK

-279 KKVLYQD
+279 KEVLYQD

-383 DTIVQGAKRVKQEM
+383 DTIVQGSKRVKQEM

-523 EEIRQLAEGTKQ
+523 
-535 LTGNMGEFVEGIRD
+535 
-549 ASEKSSKS
+549 SE
-557 VDVAITS
+557 
-564 LDNIDQKINAVWN
+564 
-577 INDENKKNV
+577 
-586 GTISESIG
+586 IG
-594 SLAGISEEISS
+594 SLAEGSSKAANNTKDLIGVSIQEIERGTELAASVVSSMQEVLDAIENVNGMIGKSAENNQTQNQSIEQIKLGIEEISKA
-605 SMNVLETQVSCIE
+605 VE
-618 DQCGNLSN
+618 DNS
-626 DAELLTVINGNL
+626 A
-638 KGSVE
+638 S
-643 PLTQV
+643 
-648 ETGMDNV
+648 
-655 AKVIGE
+655 
-661 MSRDA
+661 
-666 FYRMD
+666 
-671 NAVFDAYVQ
+671 
-680 KAMEAHRAWLETLHT
+680 
-695 MVTEKNVLTLQF
+695 
-707 DDTKCGFGHFY
+707 
-718 YSMHPENPAIAPVWN
+718 
-733 ALAEKHRRFHG
+733 
-744 YGKEVQQA
+744 
-752 LFDENAER
+752 
-760 AEEIYLEAE
+760 AEETSATSEELAAQAATLESLVKHFDLE
-769 KCSNELQNDFAAIL
+769 DDGSSEVNR
-783 NISAGLSQNGQSVF
+783 
-797 A
+797 

>member
-1 MKSLKRKLRVVT
+1 
-13 CIICIVCL
+13 
-21 GITAAISYNIASSKM
+21 
-36 SQKEE
+36 
-41 EKAEL
+41 
-46 SAEKNAQEIETWLN
+46 
-60 GYATYLEVTAGTME
+60 
-74 AQKMAEPENIAQYLQ
+74 MAEPENIAQYLQ

-125 DFTKRRWYL
+125 DFTKRGWYL

-279 KKVLYQD
+279 KEVLYQD

-314 KIVDPIRHLEHTVT
+314 KIVDPIRHLERTVT

-523 EEIRQLAEGTKQ
+523 DEIRQLSEQTKDATEEIRDLVTEIQERIEKTVSQIQEYGQSFRVNAEIATQVQEAFSAIESAMKTLGEMNTDMSEELQAFTNAQNAIRTSFDSVDANTSSCVENTRAALKVSKEQAQVTGDLAQWAKQ
-535 LTGNMGEFVEGIRD
+535 LQEQADELK
-549 ASEKSSKS
+549 EK
-557 VDVAITS
+557 TQ
-564 LDNIDQKINAVWN
+564 NF
-577 INDENKKNV
+577 KK
-586 GTISESIG
+586 
-594 SLAGISEEISS
+594 
-605 SMNVLETQVSCIE
+605 
-618 DQCGNLSN
+618 
-626 DAELLTVINGNL
+626 
-638 KGSVE
+638 
-643 PLTQV
+643 
-648 ETGMDNV
+648 
-655 AKVIGE
+655 
-661 MSRDA
+661 
-666 FYRMD
+666 
-671 NAVFDAYVQ
+671 VQ
-680 KAMEAHRAWLETLHT
+680 E
-695 MVTEKNVLTLQF
+695 
-707 DDTKCGFGHFY
+707 
-718 YSMHPENPAIAPVWN
+718 
-733 ALAEKHRRFHG
+733 
-744 YGKEVQQA
+744 
-752 LFDENAER
+752 
-760 AEEIYLEAE
+760 
-769 KCSNELQNDFAAIL
+769 
-783 NISAGLSQNGQSVF
+783 
-797 A
+797 

>member
-1 MKSLKRKLRVVT
+1 
-13 CIICIVCL
+13 
-21 GITAAISYNIASSKM
+21 
-36 SQKEE
+36 
-41 EKAEL
+41 
-46 SAEKNAQEIETWLN
+46 
-60 GYATYLEVTAGTME
+60 
-74 AQKMAEPENIAQYLQ
+74 
-89 ELLQNQNEDGI
+89 
-100 IYDIYFTSE
+100 
-109 DNRMTA
+109 MTA

-125 DFTKRRWYL
+125 DFTKRGWYL

-181 QVVEIVNKCEL
+181 QVVEIVNKCEV

-240 EADGKKVQNIWLK
+240 EADGKKAQNIWLK

-279 KKVLYQD
+279 KEVLYQD

-383 DTIVQGAKRVKQEM
+383 DTIVQGSKRVKQEM

-523 EEIRQLAEGTKQ
+523 DEIRQLSEQTKDATEEIRDLVTEIQERIEKTVSRIQEYGQSFRVNAEIATQVQEAFSAIESAIKTLGEMNTDMSEELQAFTNAQNAIRTSFDSIDANTSSCVENTRAALKVSKEQAQVTGDLAQWAKQ
-535 LTGNMGEFVEGIRD
+535 LQEQADELK
-549 ASEKSSKS
+549 EK
-557 VDVAITS
+557 TQ
-564 LDNIDQKINAVWN
+564 NF
-577 INDENKKNV
+577 KK
-586 GTISESIG
+586 
-594 SLAGISEEISS
+594 
-605 SMNVLETQVSCIE
+605 
-618 DQCGNLSN
+618 
-626 DAELLTVINGNL
+626 
-638 KGSVE
+638 
-643 PLTQV
+643 
-648 ETGMDNV
+648 
-655 AKVIGE
+655 
-661 MSRDA
+661 
-666 FYRMD
+666 
-671 NAVFDAYVQ
+671 VQ
-680 KAMEAHRAWLETLHT
+680 E
-695 MVTEKNVLTLQF
+695 
-707 DDTKCGFGHFY
+707 
-718 YSMHPENPAIAPVWN
+718 
-733 ALAEKHRRFHG
+733 
-744 YGKEVQQA
+744 
-752 LFDENAER
+752 
-760 AEEIYLEAE
+760 
-769 KCSNELQNDFAAIL
+769 
-783 NISAGLSQNGQSVF
+783 
-797 A
+797 

>member
-109 DNRMTA
+109 DNRI
-115 GSGYEADGSV
+115 
-125 DFTKRRWYL
+125 TKRGWYL

-279 KKVLYQD
+279 KEVLYQD

-467 NTLQESVNVLEQ
+467 NTLQESVKVLEQ

-523 EEIRQLAEGTKQ
+523 DEIRQLSEQTKDATEEIRDLVTEIQERIEKTVSQIQEYGQSFRVNAEIATQVQEAFSAIESAIKTLGEMNTDMSEELQAFTNAQNAIRTSFDSVDANTSSCVENTRAALKVSKEQAQVTGDLAQWAKQ
-535 LTGNMGEFVEGIRD
+535 LQEQADELK
-549 ASEKSSKS
+549 EK
-557 VDVAITS
+557 TQ
-564 LDNIDQKINAVWN
+564 NF
-577 INDENKKNV
+577 KK
-586 GTISESIG
+586 
-594 SLAGISEEISS
+594 
-605 SMNVLETQVSCIE
+605 
-618 DQCGNLSN
+618 
-626 DAELLTVINGNL
+626 
-638 KGSVE
+638 
-643 PLTQV
+643 
-648 ETGMDNV
+648 
-655 AKVIGE
+655 
-661 MSRDA
+661 
-666 FYRMD
+666 
-671 NAVFDAYVQ
+671 VQ
-680 KAMEAHRAWLETLHT
+680 E
-695 MVTEKNVLTLQF
+695 
-707 DDTKCGFGHFY
+707 
-718 YSMHPENPAIAPVWN
+718 
-733 ALAEKHRRFHG
+733 
-744 YGKEVQQA
+744 
-752 LFDENAER
+752 
-760 AEEIYLEAE
+760 
-769 KCSNELQNDFAAIL
+769 
-783 NISAGLSQNGQSVF
+783 
-797 A
+797 

>member
-125 DFTKRRWYL
+125 DFTKRGWYL

-279 KKVLYQD
+279 KEVLYQD

-508 AARAGEAGKGFAVVA
+508 AGKGFAVVA
-523 EEIRQLAEGTKQ
+523 DEIRQLSEQTKDATEEIRDLVTEIQERIEKTVSRIQEYGQSFRVNAEIATQVQEAFSAIESAIKTLGEMNTDMSEELQAFTNAQNAIRTSFDSVDANTSSCVENTRAALKVSKEQAQVTGDLAQWAKQ
-535 LTGNMGEFVEGIRD
+535 LQEQADELK
-549 ASEKSSKS
+549 EK
-557 VDVAITS
+557 TQ
-564 LDNIDQKINAVWN
+564 NF
-577 INDENKKNV
+577 KK
-586 GTISESIG
+586 
-594 SLAGISEEISS
+594 
-605 SMNVLETQVSCIE
+605 
-618 DQCGNLSN
+618 
-626 DAELLTVINGNL
+626 
-638 KGSVE
+638 
-643 PLTQV
+643 
-648 ETGMDNV
+648 
-655 AKVIGE
+655 
-661 MSRDA
+661 
-666 FYRMD
+666 
-671 NAVFDAYVQ
+671 VQ
-680 KAMEAHRAWLETLHT
+680 E
-695 MVTEKNVLTLQF
+695 
-707 DDTKCGFGHFY
+707 
-718 YSMHPENPAIAPVWN
+718 
-733 ALAEKHRRFHG
+733 
-744 YGKEVQQA
+744 
-752 LFDENAER
+752 
-760 AEEIYLEAE
+760 
-769 KCSNELQNDFAAIL
+769 
-783 NISAGLSQNGQSVF
+783 
-797 A
+797 

>member
-1 MKSLKRKLRVVT
+1 
-13 CIICIVCL
+13 
-21 GITAAISYNIASSKM
+21 
-36 SQKEE
+36 
-41 EKAEL
+41 
-46 SAEKNAQEIETWLN
+46 
-60 GYATYLEVTAGTME
+60 
-74 AQKMAEPENIAQYLQ
+74 MAEPENIAQYLQ

-125 DFTKRRWYL
+125 DFTKRGWYL
-134 AAKEKDGVHYE
+134 VAKEKDGVHYE

-279 KKVLYQD
+279 KEVLYQD

-523 EEIRQLAEGTKQ
+523 DEIRQLSEQTKDATEEIRDLVTEIQERIEKTVSRIQEYGQSFRVNAEIATQVQEAFSAIESAIKTLGEMNTDMSEELQAFTNAQNAIRTSFDSVDANTSSCVENTRAALKVSKEQAQVTGDLAQWAKQ
-535 LTGNMGEFVEGIRD
+535 LQEQADELK
-549 ASEKSSKS
+549 EK
-557 VDVAITS
+557 TQ
-564 LDNIDQKINAVWN
+564 NF
-577 INDENKKNV
+577 KK
-586 GTISESIG
+586 
-594 SLAGISEEISS
+594 
-605 SMNVLETQVSCIE
+605 
-618 DQCGNLSN
+618 
-626 DAELLTVINGNL
+626 
-638 KGSVE
+638 
-643 PLTQV
+643 
-648 ETGMDNV
+648 
-655 AKVIGE
+655 
-661 MSRDA
+661 
-666 FYRMD
+666 
-671 NAVFDAYVQ
+671 VQ
-680 KAMEAHRAWLETLHT
+680 E
-695 MVTEKNVLTLQF
+695 
-707 DDTKCGFGHFY
+707 
-718 YSMHPENPAIAPVWN
+718 
-733 ALAEKHRRFHG
+733 
-744 YGKEVQQA
+744 
-752 LFDENAER
+752 
-760 AEEIYLEAE
+760 
-769 KCSNELQNDFAAIL
+769 
-783 NISAGLSQNGQSVF
+783 
-797 A
+797 

>member
-1 MKSLKRKLRVVT
+1 
-13 CIICIVCL
+13 
-21 GITAAISYNIASSKM
+21 
-36 SQKEE
+36 
-41 EKAEL
+41 
-46 SAEKNAQEIETWLN
+46 
-60 GYATYLEVTAGTME
+60 
-74 AQKMAEPENIAQYLQ
+74 MAEPENIAQYLQ

-125 DFTKRRWYL
+125 DFTKRGWYL

-181 QVVEIVNKCEL
+181 QVVEIVNKCEV

-240 EADGKKVQNIWLK
+240 ETDGKKAQNIWLK

-279 KKVLYQD
+279 KEVLYQD

-523 EEIRQLAEGTKQ
+523 DEIRQLSEQTKDATEEIRDLVTEIQERIEKTVSRIQEYGQSFRVNAEIATQVQEAFSAIESAIKTLGEMNTDMSEELQAFTNAQNAIRTSFDSIDANTSSCVENTRAALKVSKEQAQVTGDLAQWAKQ
-535 LTGNMGEFVEGIRD
+535 LQEQADELK
-549 ASEKSSKS
+549 EK
-557 VDVAITS
+557 TQ
-564 LDNIDQKINAVWN
+564 NF
-577 INDENKKNV
+577 KK
-586 GTISESIG
+586 
-594 SLAGISEEISS
+594 
-605 SMNVLETQVSCIE
+605 
-618 DQCGNLSN
+618 
-626 DAELLTVINGNL
+626 
-638 KGSVE
+638 
-643 PLTQV
+643 
-648 ETGMDNV
+648 
-655 AKVIGE
+655 
-661 MSRDA
+661 
-666 FYRMD
+666 
-671 NAVFDAYVQ
+671 VQ
-680 KAMEAHRAWLETLHT
+680 E
-695 MVTEKNVLTLQF
+695 
-707 DDTKCGFGHFY
+707 
-718 YSMHPENPAIAPVWN
+718 
-733 ALAEKHRRFHG
+733 
-744 YGKEVQQA
+744 
-752 LFDENAER
+752 
-760 AEEIYLEAE
+760 
-769 KCSNELQNDFAAIL
+769 
-783 NISAGLSQNGQSVF
+783 
-797 A
+797 

>member
-1 MKSLKRKLRVVT
+1 
-13 CIICIVCL
+13 
-21 GITAAISYNIASSKM
+21 
-36 SQKEE
+36 
-41 EKAEL
+41 
-46 SAEKNAQEIETWLN
+46 
-60 GYATYLEVTAGTME
+60 
-74 AQKMAEPENIAQYLQ
+74 MAEPENIAQYLQ

-125 DFTKRRWYL
+125 DFTKRGWYL

-279 KKVLYQD
+279 KEVLYQD

-523 EEIRQLAEGTKQ
+523 DEIRQLSEQTKDATEEIRDLVTEIQERIEKTVSQIQEYGQSFRVNAEIATQVQEAFSAIESAIKTLGEMNTDMSEELQAFTNAQNAIRTSFDSVDANTSSCVENTRAALKVSKEQAQVTGDLAQWAKQ
-535 LTGNMGEFVEGIRD
+535 LQEQADELK
-549 ASEKSSKS
+549 EK
-557 VDVAITS
+557 TQ
-564 LDNIDQKINAVWN
+564 NF
-577 INDENKKNV
+577 KK
-586 GTISESIG
+586 
-594 SLAGISEEISS
+594 
-605 SMNVLETQVSCIE
+605 
-618 DQCGNLSN
+618 
-626 DAELLTVINGNL
+626 
-638 KGSVE
+638 
-643 PLTQV
+643 
-648 ETGMDNV
+648 
-655 AKVIGE
+655 
-661 MSRDA
+661 
-666 FYRMD
+666 
-671 NAVFDAYVQ
+671 VQ
-680 KAMEAHRAWLETLHT
+680 E
-695 MVTEKNVLTLQF
+695 
-707 DDTKCGFGHFY
+707 
-718 YSMHPENPAIAPVWN
+718 
-733 ALAEKHRRFHG
+733 
-744 YGKEVQQA
+744 
-752 LFDENAER
+752 
-760 AEEIYLEAE
+760 
-769 KCSNELQNDFAAIL
+769 
-783 NISAGLSQNGQSVF
+783 
-797 A
+797 

>member
-1 MKSLKRKLRVVT
+1 
-13 CIICIVCL
+13 
-21 GITAAISYNIASSKM
+21 
-36 SQKEE
+36 
-41 EKAEL
+41 
-46 SAEKNAQEIETWLN
+46 
-60 GYATYLEVTAGTME
+60 
-74 AQKMAEPENIAQYLQ
+74 
-89 ELLQNQNEDGI
+89 
-100 IYDIYFTSE
+100 
-109 DNRMTA
+109 
-115 GSGYEADGSV
+115 
-125 DFTKRRWYL
+125 
-134 AAKEKDGVHYE
+134 
-145 SPYKDADSGR
+145 
-155 YVITLSK
+155 
-162 KVEWDGKV
+162 
-170 VGVLAEDIFID
+170 
-181 QVVEIVNKCEL
+181 
-192 EGNSYAMLVDQND
+192 MLVDQND

-279 KKVLYQD
+279 KEVLYQD

-410 VHQSEEVLSNFEREI
+410 VHQSEEVLSNFERKI

-523 EEIRQLAEGTKQ
+523 DEIRQLSEQTKDATEEIRDLVTEIQERIEKTVSRIQEYGQSFRVNAEIATQVQEAFSAIESAIKTLGEMNTDMSEELQAFTNAQNAIRTSFDSVDANTSSCVENTRAALKVSKEQAQVTGDLAQWAKQ
-535 LTGNMGEFVEGIRD
+535 LQEQADELK
-549 ASEKSSKS
+549 EK
-557 VDVAITS
+557 TQ
-564 LDNIDQKINAVWN
+564 NF
-577 INDENKKNV
+577 KK
-586 GTISESIG
+586 
-594 SLAGISEEISS
+594 
-605 SMNVLETQVSCIE
+605 
-618 DQCGNLSN
+618 
-626 DAELLTVINGNL
+626 
-638 KGSVE
+638 
-643 PLTQV
+643 
-648 ETGMDNV
+648 
-655 AKVIGE
+655 
-661 MSRDA
+661 
-666 FYRMD
+666 
-671 NAVFDAYVQ
+671 VQ
-680 KAMEAHRAWLETLHT
+680 E
-695 MVTEKNVLTLQF
+695 
-707 DDTKCGFGHFY
+707 
-718 YSMHPENPAIAPVWN
+718 
-733 ALAEKHRRFHG
+733 
-744 YGKEVQQA
+744 
-752 LFDENAER
+752 
-760 AEEIYLEAE
+760 
-769 KCSNELQNDFAAIL
+769 
-783 NISAGLSQNGQSVF
+783 
-797 A
+797 

>member
-41 EKAEL
+41 KKAEL

-125 DFTKRRWYL
+125 DFTKRGWYL

-279 KKVLYQD
+279 KEVLYQD

-445 LTENIEVVE
+445 
-454 KLGSATMANMENI
+454 
-467 NTLQESVNVLEQ
+467 
-479 KSENITNIISTI
+479 
-491 TGISGQTN
+491 
-499 LLALNASIE
+499 
-508 AARAGEAGKGFAVVA
+508 
-523 EEIRQLAEGTKQ
+523 
-535 LTGNMGEFVEGIRD
+535 
-549 ASEKSSKS
+549 
-557 VDVAITS
+557 
-564 LDNIDQKINAVWN
+564 
-577 INDENKKNV
+577 
-586 GTISESIG
+586 
-594 SLAGISEEISS
+594 
-605 SMNVLETQVSCIE
+605 
-618 DQCGNLSN
+618 
-626 DAELLTVINGNL
+626 
-638 KGSVE
+638 
-643 PLTQV
+643 
-648 ETGMDNV
+648 
-655 AKVIGE
+655 
-661 MSRDA
+661 
-666 FYRMD
+666 
-671 NAVFDAYVQ
+671 
-680 KAMEAHRAWLETLHT
+680 
-695 MVTEKNVLTLQF
+695 
-707 DDTKCGFGHFY
+707 
-718 YSMHPENPAIAPVWN
+718 
-733 ALAEKHRRFHG
+733 
-744 YGKEVQQA
+744 
-752 LFDENAER
+752 
-760 AEEIYLEAE
+760 
-769 KCSNELQNDFAAIL
+769 
-783 NISAGLSQNGQSVF
+783 
-797 A
+797 

>member
-1 MKSLKRKLRVVT
+1 
-13 CIICIVCL
+13 
-21 GITAAISYNIASSKM
+21 
-36 SQKEE
+36 
-41 EKAEL
+41 
-46 SAEKNAQEIETWLN
+46 
-60 GYATYLEVTAGTME
+60 
-74 AQKMAEPENIAQYLQ
+74 
-89 ELLQNQNEDGI
+89 
-100 IYDIYFTSE
+100 
-109 DNRMTA
+109 MTA

-125 DFTKRRWYL
+125 DFTKRGWYL
-134 AAKEKDGVHYE
+134 VAKEKDGVHYE

-240 EADGKKVQNIWLK
+240 EADGKKAQNIWLK

-279 KKVLYQD
+279 KEVLYQD

-314 KIVDPIRHLEHTVT
+314 KIVDPIRHLERTVT

-410 VHQSEEVLSNFEREI
+410 VHQSEEVLSNFEGEI

-467 NTLQESVNVLEQ
+467 NTLQESVKVLEQ

-523 EEIRQLAEGTKQ
+523 DEIRQLSEQTKDATEEIRDLVTEIQERIEKTVSQIQEYGQSFRVNAEIATQVQEAFSAIESAIKTLGEMNTDMSEELQAFTNAQNAIRTSFDSVDANTSSCVENTRAALKVSKEQAQVTGDLAQWAKQ
-535 LTGNMGEFVEGIRD
+535 LQEQADELK
-549 ASEKSSKS
+549 EK
-557 VDVAITS
+557 TQ
-564 LDNIDQKINAVWN
+564 NF
-577 INDENKKNV
+577 KK
-586 GTISESIG
+586 
-594 SLAGISEEISS
+594 
-605 SMNVLETQVSCIE
+605 
-618 DQCGNLSN
+618 
-626 DAELLTVINGNL
+626 
-638 KGSVE
+638 
-643 PLTQV
+643 
-648 ETGMDNV
+648 
-655 AKVIGE
+655 
-661 MSRDA
+661 
-666 FYRMD
+666 
-671 NAVFDAYVQ
+671 VQ
-680 KAMEAHRAWLETLHT
+680 E
-695 MVTEKNVLTLQF
+695 
-707 DDTKCGFGHFY
+707 
-718 YSMHPENPAIAPVWN
+718 
-733 ALAEKHRRFHG
+733 
-744 YGKEVQQA
+744 
-752 LFDENAER
+752 
-760 AEEIYLEAE
+760 
-769 KCSNELQNDFAAIL
+769 
-783 NISAGLSQNGQSVF
+783 
-797 A
+797 

>member
-125 DFTKRRWYL
+125 DFTKRGWYL

-181 QVVEIVNKCEL
+181 QVVEIEV

-279 KKVLYQD
+279 KEVLYQD

-328 SNDLNESIQVESK
+328 SNNLNESIQVESK

-523 EEIRQLAEGTKQ
+523 DEIRQLSEQTKDATEEIRDLVTEIQERIEKTVSRIQEYGQSFRVNAEIATQVQEAFSAIESAIKTLGEMNTDMSEELQAFTNAQNAIRTSFDSIDANTSSCVENTRAALKVSKEQAKVTGDLAQWAKQ
-535 LTGNMGEFVEGIRD
+535 LQEQADELK
-549 ASEKSSKS
+549 EK
-557 VDVAITS
+557 TQ
-564 LDNIDQKINAVWN
+564 NF
-577 INDENKKNV
+577 KK
-586 GTISESIG
+586 
-594 SLAGISEEISS
+594 
-605 SMNVLETQVSCIE
+605 
-618 DQCGNLSN
+618 
-626 DAELLTVINGNL
+626 
-638 KGSVE
+638 
-643 PLTQV
+643 
-648 ETGMDNV
+648 
-655 AKVIGE
+655 
-661 MSRDA
+661 
-666 FYRMD
+666 
-671 NAVFDAYVQ
+671 VQ
-680 KAMEAHRAWLETLHT
+680 E
-695 MVTEKNVLTLQF
+695 
-707 DDTKCGFGHFY
+707 
-718 YSMHPENPAIAPVWN
+718 
-733 ALAEKHRRFHG
+733 
-744 YGKEVQQA
+744 
-752 LFDENAER
+752 
-760 AEEIYLEAE
+760 
-769 KCSNELQNDFAAIL
+769 
-783 NISAGLSQNGQSVF
+783 
-797 A
+797 

>member
-1 MKSLKRKLRVVT
+1 
-13 CIICIVCL
+13 
-21 GITAAISYNIASSKM
+21 
-36 SQKEE
+36 
-41 EKAEL
+41 
-46 SAEKNAQEIETWLN
+46 
-60 GYATYLEVTAGTME
+60 
-74 AQKMAEPENIAQYLQ
+74 MAEPENIAQYLQ

-125 DFTKRRWYL
+125 DFTKRGWYL

-181 QVVEIVNKCEL
+181 QVVEIVNKCEV

-240 EADGKKVQNIWLK
+240 EADGKKAQNIWLK

-279 KKVLYQD
+279 KEVLYQD

-383 DTIVQGAKRVKQEM
+383 DTIVQGSKRVKQEM

-445 LTENIEVVE
+445 LTENIEVAE

-523 EEIRQLAEGTKQ
+523 DEIRQLSEQTKDATEEIRDLVTEIQERIEKTVSRIQEYGQSFRVNAEIATQVQEAFSAIESAIKTLGEMNTDMSEELQAFTNAQNAIRTSFDSIDANTSSCVENTRAALKVSKEQAQVTGDLAQWAKQ
-535 LTGNMGEFVEGIRD
+535 LQEQADELK
-549 ASEKSSKS
+549 EK
-557 VDVAITS
+557 TQ
-564 LDNIDQKINAVWN
+564 NF
-577 INDENKKNV
+577 KK
-586 GTISESIG
+586 
-594 SLAGISEEISS
+594 
-605 SMNVLETQVSCIE
+605 
-618 DQCGNLSN
+618 
-626 DAELLTVINGNL
+626 
-638 KGSVE
+638 
-643 PLTQV
+643 
-648 ETGMDNV
+648 
-655 AKVIGE
+655 
-661 MSRDA
+661 
-666 FYRMD
+666 
-671 NAVFDAYVQ
+671 VQ
-680 KAMEAHRAWLETLHT
+680 E
-695 MVTEKNVLTLQF
+695 
-707 DDTKCGFGHFY
+707 
-718 YSMHPENPAIAPVWN
+718 
-733 ALAEKHRRFHG
+733 
-744 YGKEVQQA
+744 
-752 LFDENAER
+752 
-760 AEEIYLEAE
+760 
-769 KCSNELQNDFAAIL
+769 
-783 NISAGLSQNGQSVF
+783 
-797 A
+797 

>member
-1 MKSLKRKLRVVT
+1 
-13 CIICIVCL
+13 
-21 GITAAISYNIASSKM
+21 
-36 SQKEE
+36 
-41 EKAEL
+41 
-46 SAEKNAQEIETWLN
+46 
-60 GYATYLEVTAGTME
+60 
-74 AQKMAEPENIAQYLQ
+74 MAEPENIAQYLQ

-125 DFTKRRWYL
+125 DFTKRGWYL

-181 QVVEIVNKCEL
+181 QVVEIVNKCEV

-217 VDDEPVRLNDLAG
+217 VDDEPVRLNDLAE

-240 EADGKKVQNIWLK
+240 EADGKKAQNIWLK

-279 KKVLYQD
+279 KEVLYQD

-314 KIVDPIRHLEHTVT
+314 KIVDPIRHLERTVT

-425 SRFEGQFSDM
+425 TRFEGQFSDM

-467 NTLQESVNVLEQ
+467 NILQESVNVLEQ

-523 EEIRQLAEGTKQ
+523 DEIRQLSEQTKDATEEIRDLVTEIQERIEKTVSRIQEYGQSFRVNAEIATQVQEAFSAIESAIKTLGEMNTDMSEELQAFTNAQNAIRTSFDSIDANTSSCVENTRAALKVSKEQAQVTGDLAQWAKQ
-535 LTGNMGEFVEGIRD
+535 LQEQADELK
-549 ASEKSSKS
+549 EK
-557 VDVAITS
+557 TQ
-564 LDNIDQKINAVWN
+564 NF
-577 INDENKKNV
+577 KK
-586 GTISESIG
+586 
-594 SLAGISEEISS
+594 
-605 SMNVLETQVSCIE
+605 
-618 DQCGNLSN
+618 
-626 DAELLTVINGNL
+626 
-638 KGSVE
+638 
-643 PLTQV
+643 
-648 ETGMDNV
+648 
-655 AKVIGE
+655 
-661 MSRDA
+661 
-666 FYRMD
+666 
-671 NAVFDAYVQ
+671 VQ
-680 KAMEAHRAWLETLHT
+680 E
-695 MVTEKNVLTLQF
+695 
-707 DDTKCGFGHFY
+707 
-718 YSMHPENPAIAPVWN
+718 
-733 ALAEKHRRFHG
+733 
-744 YGKEVQQA
+744 
-752 LFDENAER
+752 
-760 AEEIYLEAE
+760 
-769 KCSNELQNDFAAIL
+769 
-783 NISAGLSQNGQSVF
+783 
-797 A
+797 

>member
-109 DNRMTA
+109 GNRMTA

-125 DFTKRRWYL
+125 DFTKRGWYL

-181 QVVEIVNKCEL
+181 QVVEIVNKCEV

-279 KKVLYQD
+279 KEVLYQD

-305 IVIITIMTK
+305 IVIITIVTK
-314 KIVDPIRHLEHTVT
+314 KIVDPIRHLERTVT

-508 AARAGEAGKGFAVVA
+508 ARAGEAGKGFAVVA
-523 EEIRQLAEGTKQ
+523 DEIRQLSEQTKDATEEIRDLVTEIQERIEKTVSRIQEYGQSFRVNAEIATQVQEAFSAIESAIKTLGEMNTDMSEELQAFTNAQNAIRTSFDSVDANTSSCVENTRAALKVSKEQAQVTGDLAQWAKQ
-535 LTGNMGEFVEGIRD
+535 LQEQADELK
-549 ASEKSSKS
+549 EK
-557 VDVAITS
+557 TQ
-564 LDNIDQKINAVWN
+564 NF
-577 INDENKKNV
+577 KK
-586 GTISESIG
+586 
-594 SLAGISEEISS
+594 
-605 SMNVLETQVSCIE
+605 
-618 DQCGNLSN
+618 
-626 DAELLTVINGNL
+626 
-638 KGSVE
+638 
-643 PLTQV
+643 
-648 ETGMDNV
+648 
-655 AKVIGE
+655 
-661 MSRDA
+661 
-666 FYRMD
+666 
-671 NAVFDAYVQ
+671 VQ
-680 KAMEAHRAWLETLHT
+680 E
-695 MVTEKNVLTLQF
+695 
-707 DDTKCGFGHFY
+707 
-718 YSMHPENPAIAPVWN
+718 
-733 ALAEKHRRFHG
+733 
-744 YGKEVQQA
+744 
-752 LFDENAER
+752 
-760 AEEIYLEAE
+760 
-769 KCSNELQNDFAAIL
+769 
-783 NISAGLSQNGQSVF
+783 
-797 A
+797 